1 MKRPRILETIG
12 VGVSAAALVIAPIAG
27 VALAAPAAAAD
38 TVVLSNDF
46 EGASVAP
53 WGPRGP
59 VTLAVTAADAH
70 AGAQSLSVSG
80 RTADWHGAATS
91 VASLLAEGT
100 PYTVSAWVKLAPG
113 TTGSSG
119 MHFTVQETSAAGDAY
134 TWVGSP
140 AATTADGWTQ
150 ITGTYTKPAGLTAAT
165 LYVEAANI
173 GSTPPNYLV
182 DDVLVTGT
190 DVPPVDP
197 SVVPGG
203 AVDPVLTPSVAA
215 RGTGNVAALTFDDG
229 PNGATTTALLD
240 YLKLN
245 GLHAT
250 FCVIGQ
256 NIQAEGGADILKR
269 IVADGHTLCNHSID
283 YADMGSLTLEQAQ
296 DRMKQNLGI
305 IRDALGDPNAP
316 VPFFRAPNGS
326 WGSNI
331 AAAAVS
337 LGMQPLGVTNTISDW
352 ETQDVDTLTANLRTA
367 MKAGQIVLT
376 HDGGGDRTG
385 TLTAVK
391 TVVDERLAAGWTFS
405 LPVGG
410 PADDGG
416 STGVSTLT
424 NDFETDLGAWG
435 ARGDG
440 TNPVISLSTTEHH
453 GGAQSASVA
462 DRTQGWHGLG
472 ASVTGIFTTG
482 RTYNISAWVK
492 LADSETDPA
501 DIRLSIQRDNAGTS
515 SYDTVA
521 TATGVTSGAWVQIS
535 TSYTM
540 AAAET
545 ALLYFES
552 ASGTPSFLVDDVV
565 VTGNS
570 APPVQTDIPS
580 LQDTVP
586 WPLGVAIDS
595 RETTG
600 AGEQLVSKHYN
611 QLTPENDM
619 KPEEIQPTEGTFT
632 FGDADALVDYAIAH
646 GTRVHGHT
654 LVWHSQ
660 TPAWFFEHTDGTPLT
675 NSADDQ
681 ALLLQRMKT
690 HIDTVADHFRE
701 KYGEYGTAGNPIV
714 SFDVVNEVI
723 DESQDDGMRR
733 SPWYNVLGAGF
744 VNKAFEYASDA
755 FNGGDTTDP
764 AVKLFINDYNTE
776 QPAKRQAMFTLL
788 QDLIAHDVPVDGI
801 GNQFHL
807 SMSTSIASL
816 KATLDLF
823 GTLPLLQNVSELD
836 VAVDG
841 AITQNKLVQQG
852 YYYQNLFDLLRQYP
866 DLFAVTI
873 WGPYDSRS
881 WRSEGAPL
889 PFNGDLQAKPAFWGI
904 ADGSQLPTL
913 TLTALAHAGD
923 PVGTD
928 AHDWSLLPNTQVGTG
943 GSGFQVRWSA
953 DHLTAYVHVDD
964 ATNDGAGD
972 KVALF
977 TAGGS
982 AVTVDRTGAG
992 GTVAEVEG
1000 GYDVVATIPATG
1012 LAQGGT
1018 AQFDV
1023 RITDGGTGASVSWND
1038 LTHHQEDGARLGA
1051 LDLVEAVGY
1060 LAVPQVETAPTV
1072 DGDIDAVW
1080 ADAPVVSTD
1089 TLVEGA
1095 AEGAKAKVRALW
1107 TDDALHLLYE
1117 VSDPTLDA
1125 TSSNAWEQDSVET
1138 FLDPV
1143 NAKNGSYLPND
1154 GQYRVNFENF
1164 QSVSGDLTVIGD
1176 RLTSATKV
1184 VDGGYVVEESIAF
1197 GHTAAVGDLTGVDF
1211 QVNDGTAGVRTA
1223 VHSWTDPTGRSY
1235 QNTTRWGVAE
1245 LVGPLAPPV
1254 AAPQITQQPQ
1264 SVSGAFGS
1272 EATLTAAASGQPEP
1286 TVQWQVLTDGWLWTH
1301 KWKDVAGATSPSL
1314 TVPLDAKHDGAT
1326 YRAVFTNSEGSATTD
1341 KATVTVAKAKPVVT
1355 TQPQSVSGA
1364 VGSTVKLT
1372 AAASGYP
1379 VPTVRWE
1386 QSSGGSSHWRPVGT
1400 GSTTLSVKVSGK
1412 PDGDQYRAVFTNKL
1426 GSATSQVATVTVA
1439 TSAPAI
1445 TSQPKDVTV
1454 KVKATA
1460 KFTVGVSGYPEP
1472 KVQWYQQAKGST
1484 TWTKVPGA
1492 TSTTLSV
1499 VAQAN
1504 ADGTHYRAVAT
1515 STAGTATSATVTL
1528 RVIRS

>member
-1 MKRPRILETIG
+1 MKRPRVVESIG
-12 VGVSAAALVIAPIAG
+12 VGIAAAALAIAPLAG

-46 EGASVAP
+46 EDGSYTP

-59 VTLAVTAADAH
+59 VTLAVTDTDAH
-70 AGAQSLSVSG
+70 AGTHSLSVTG
-80 RTADWHGAATS
+80 RTGDWNGAATS
-91 VASLLAEGT
+91 VATLFQAGT
-100 PYTVSAWVKLAPG
+100 PYTVEAWVKLAPG
-113 TTGSSG
+113 TIGSSG

-134 TWVGSP
+134 TWVGG
-140 AATTADGWTQ
+140 AVATTADGWVK
-150 ITGTYTKPAGLTAAT
+150 IGGTYTKPAAATAAT
-165 LYVEAANI
+165 LYIEAANI
-173 GSTPPNYLV
+173 DSTSPSYLV
-182 DDVLVTGT
+182 DDISITGAE
-190 DVPPVDP
+190 VPPPDT

-240 YLKLN
+240 YLQAN

-256 NIQAEGGADILKR
+256 NIQADGGADILKR

-296 DRMKQNLGI
+296 DRMKQNLAI
-305 IRDALGDPNAP
+305 IRDALGDPNAQ

-326 WGSNI
+326 WGSNV

-352 ETQDVDTLTANLRTA
+352 ETQDVDTLTTNLRAA
-367 MKAGQIVLT
+367 MKPGQIVLT
-376 HDGGGDRTG
+376 HDGGGDRSG
-385 TLTAVK
+385 TLAAVK
-391 TVVDERLAAGWTFS
+391 TVVNERLALGWQFS

-416 STGVSTLT
+416 SSGVSTLT

-440 TNPVISLSTTEHH
+440 TNPVVSLSTTEFH
-453 GGAQSASVA
+453 GGTQAASIA
-462 DRTQGWHGLG
+462 DRTQTWHGFG
-472 ASVTGIFTTG
+472 ASVTGLFTTG
-482 RTYNISAWVK
+482 RTYNISGWVK
-492 LADSETDPA
+492 LADGVTDPA
-501 DIRLSIQRDNAGTS
+501 DVRLSIQRDNAGTS
-515 SYDTVA
+515 SYDTIA

-535 TSYTM
+535 ASYTM

-545 ALLYFES
+545 ALLYFET

-565 VTGNS
+565 VTGNT
-570 APPVQTDIPS
+570 APPVQTGIPS
-580 LQDTVP
+580 LQDVVP

-600 AGEQLVSKHYN
+600 SGETLVSKHFD
-611 QLTPENDM
+611 QITPENDM
-619 KPEEIQPTEGTFT
+619 KPEEVQPTEGTFT
-632 FGDADALVDYAIAH
+632 FGDADALVDHAIAH

-675 NSADDQ
+675 DSADDQ
-681 ALLLQRMKT
+681 ALLLARMKT
-690 HIDTVADHFRE
+690 HIDTVAEHFRE

-723 DESQDDGMRR
+723 DESQADGMRR
-733 SPWYNVLGAGF
+733 SPWYATLGSTYIA
-744 VNKAFEYASDA
+744 KAFEYASDA
-755 FNGGDTTDP
+755 FNGGDTTNP
-764 AVKLFINDYNTE
+764 PVKLFINDYNTE

-788 QDLIAHDVPVDGI
+788 QDLIAQGVPVDGV

-816 KATLDLF
+816 KETLDLF

-836 VAVDG
+836 VVIDG
-841 AITQNKLVQQG
+841 TVTQNKLVQQG
-852 YYYQNLFDLLRQYP
+852 YYYKDLFDLLRTYP

-881 WRSEGAPL
+881 WRSEGKPL
-889 PFNGDLQAKPAFWGI
+889 PFDGDLQAKPAYWGI
-904 ADGSQLPTL
+904 ADPTQLPTL
-913 TLTALAHAGD
+913 TLSALAHAGD
-923 PVGTD
+923 PAGPD
-928 AHDWSLLPNTQVGTG
+928 AHDWTLLPNTQVGTG
-943 GSGFQVRWSA
+943 ASGFQVRWSA

-964 ATNDGAGD
+964 ATDDGAD
-972 KVALF
+972 DTVDLF
-977 TAGGS
+977 TAGGAS
-982 AVTVDRTGAG
+982 VTVDRTGSG
-992 GTVAEVEG
+992 GVVAEVEG
-1000 GYDVVATIPATG
+1000 GYDVVATLPVTG
-1012 LAQGGT
+1012 LTQGGST
-1018 AQFDV
+1018 PFDV
-1023 RITDGGTGASVSWND
+1023 RITDGATGTVASWND
-1038 LTHHQEDGARLGA
+1038 LTHHQEDGARLGS
-1051 LDLVEAVGY
+1051 LDLVEAVGHV
-1060 LAVPQVETAPTV
+1060 AVPQVDTAPTI
-1072 DGDIDAVW
+1072 DGDVDAAW
-1080 ADAPVVSTD
+1080 ADAPVVETT

-1095 AEGAKAKVRALW
+1095 ADGATAQVKALW
-1107 TDDALHLLYE
+1107 TQDALHLLFQ
-1117 VSDPTLDA
+1117 VTDPSLDA
-1125 TSSNAWEQDSVET
+1125 GSSNAWEQDSVET

-1143 NAKNGSYLPND
+1143 NAKNGSYLPDD

-1197 GHTAAVGDLTGVDF
+1197 GRTAAVGDLTGVDF

-1235 QNTTRWGVAE
+1235 QNTSRWGVAE
-1245 LVGPLAPPV
+1245 LVGPVAPPL
-1254 AAPQITQQPQ
+1254 AAPLVTQQPQ

-1272 EATLTAAASGQPEP
+1272 QVTLTAAASGEPAP

-1301 KWKDVAGATSPSL
+1301 KWKDVPGATSPSL
-1314 TVPLDAKHDGAT
+1314 TVTLDAKHDGAT

-1341 KATVTVAKAKPVVT
+1341 RATVTVAKAKPVVT
-1355 TQPQSVSGA
+1355 QQPQSASGA
-1364 VGSTVKLT
+1364 LGSTVKLT

-1379 VPTVRWE
+1379 VPSVRWE
-1386 QSSGGSSHWRPVGT
+1386 QKAAWSSHWTSAGCT
-1400 GSTTLSVKVSGK
+1400 GTTLSVKVTAK
-1412 PDGDQYRAVFTNKL
+1412 TDGTQYRAVFTNKL
-1426 GSATSQVATVTVA
+1426 GSATTEVATVTVA
-1439 TSAPAI
+1439 PTAPAI
-1445 TSQPKDVTV
+1445 TTQPKDVTA
-1454 KVKATA
+1454 KAGSTA
-1460 KFTVGVSGYPEP
+1460 KFTVGVSGYPAP
-1472 KVQWYQQAKGST
+1472 KVQWYQKAKGSSS
-1484 TWTKVPGA
+1484 WTKVSGA
-1492 TSTTLSV
+1492 TSVTLT
-1499 VAQAN
+1499 VAVRSSG
-1504 ADGTHYRAVAT
+1504 DGTQYRAVAT
-1515 STAGTATSATVTL
+1515 SSAGTATSAAATL
-1528 RVIRS
+1528 AVRRS